1 MQLQTLKELL
11 VWSKYL
17 LCKFEDE
24 WTLNQDQRAT
34 VLFEKYPLLK
44 QAYKFTES
52 FRKINTLPH
61 REGAVIK
68 FNQSKLNRMVEDEYQ
83 SLKMN

>member
-1 MQLQTLKELL
+1 MQLQTLKELM
-11 VWSKYL
+11 VRSKYL
-17 LCKFEDE
+17 LYKFEDE
-24 WTLNQDQRAT
+24 WTLNQAQRAA

-52 FRKINTLPH
+52 FRTINTLPH

-68 FNQSKLNRMVEDEYQ
+68 FNQSKLNRIVEEPYQ
-83 SLKMN
+83 SLNMN